1 LPAAVILAA
10 ASARAS
16 SSFSSLATSRK
27 KRASSK
33 SARCLAQASMMA
45 LSEACSFRISWAFSP
60 SFQKS
65 GWWVSR
71 VRSSIRFCLLSTSKT
86 PPQKLEP
93 LFQVNQLL

>member
-1 LPAAVILAA
+1 LPTAAILAA

-16 SSFSSLATSRK
+16 SFFSSLATSRK
-27 KRASSK
+27 KRASSR
-33 SARCLAQASMMA
+33 SERCLAQASMMA
-45 LSEACSFRISWAFSP
+45 LSEACSFKIVWAFSP

-65 GWWVSR
+65 GWWVNW

-93 LFQVNQLL
+93 FFQVGQLL